1 MTQPPAFSPDII
13 EIQPCTEEGLV
24 TLEAKL
30 GGKDEREMLDPAI
43 LCRCLNASPVFDHP
57 RCSAEMGYGM
67 LEKDG
72 RKIHAFKTGKVI
84 IRRAEGRDQA
94 LGHLRLVSR
103 TIWPAMRVGDGEAL
117 VTCIASEKGCPSFPA
132 PPADGGQL
140 PGSRPFPQAMEYA
153 RRLPRWN
160 MILEG
165 LGMLR
170 AIAGAYPQSG
180 VSKATKEQFRKAE
193 GPFLRFIAE
202 TEDSR
207 DAAIGIP
214 FLAASCFLD
223 MSMQACEKLPVEAR
237 PAIWALAVE
246 TFGAAVGASSVK
258 AGELRPRIEAECA
271 RTGADGGPLLALVRL
286 ASATLPSG

>member
-1 MTQPPAFSPDII
+1 MSEQPSFSPDII

-30 GGKDEREMLDPAI
+30 GGKEEHEILDPVV

-103 TIWPAMRVGDGEAL
+103 TIWPAMRIGGGDAL
-117 VTCIASEKGCPSFPA
+117 VTCIASEKGCASFPA
-132 PPADGGQL
+132 PPADGGEL
-140 PGSRPFPQAMEYA
+140 PAGRTFAQALLEA
-153 RRLPRWN
+153 RKNPLWDK
-160 MILEG
+160 IDDG
-165 LGMLR
+165 LARLR
-170 AIAGAYPQSG
+170 AIASAYPQSG

-193 GPFLRFIAE
+193 GPFLAFMAENGSANEAAIAIPML
-202 TEDSR
+202 SASYNL
-207 DAAIGIP
+207 DAA
-214 FLAASCFLD
+214 
-223 MSMQACEKLPVEAR
+223 MQASERLPAEAR
-237 PAIWALAVE
+237 PAFWALAAE
-246 TFGAAVGASSVK
+246 CFEAAVAGATEK
-258 AGELRPRIEAECA
+258 AANLTEKIEAERA
-271 RTGADGGPLLALVRL
+271 KMGVDIVSVVSLLR
-286 ASATLPSG
+286 LPSARIP